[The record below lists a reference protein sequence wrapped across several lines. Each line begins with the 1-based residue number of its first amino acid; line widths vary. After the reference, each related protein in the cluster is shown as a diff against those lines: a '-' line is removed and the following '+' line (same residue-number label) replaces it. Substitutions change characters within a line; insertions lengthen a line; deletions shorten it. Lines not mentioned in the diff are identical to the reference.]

1 MPDTEFPTSLITL
14 TYWSG
19 EDTEPIKWFLL
30 QFKHSTPNMNK
41 CWFQYLQFR
50 NFFLSFAKVSPSS
63 GGSGSTDP
71 PTSTNSHCC
80 SLLAFSLPRKRRQ
93 QKLVFCWYCFH
104 EHHCK
109 QSGTYQKKQVSF
121 SVHQHKWWA
130 IPLFSIDI
138 IALEEYKVNF
148 SFRVKRATDFSI
160 AL

>member
-1 MPDTEFPTSLITL
+1 MPDTEFPTLLTIQ
-14 TYWSG
+14 TYWRG
-19 EDTEPIKWFLL
+19 EDTGPIKRFLL
-30 QFKHSTPNMNK
+30 QFKQGTPNMNK

-80 SLLAFSLPRKRRQ
+80 SLLAFSLLRKRRQ

-121 SVHQHKWWA
+121 SVHQHK
-130 IPLFSIDI
+130 
-138 IALEEYKVNF
+138 
-148 SFRVKRATDFSI
+148 
-160 AL
+160 